1 MATRISVVS
10 TKGGVGKTT
19 LTANLGSILA
29 GLGQRVLLI
38 DGDIQP
44 TLSSYYRLAHQAP
57 RGLVEVLESGDT
69 TDSISRTTV
78 GCDSVLSNNPEAK
91 LPDWILHTPD
101 GRFRLKRLLK
111 RLESYDFIIIDT
123 QGATGPLQDTAV
135 LAADFLISPI
145 PPELLSAH
153 EFARGTI
160 GMIERLSHREDMGS
174 PLGNLYGLIYR
185 MDRTA
190 DARGRRG
197 AEGRMLWAVPR
208 SHHDL
213 GYGRARHCG
222 LSRSRERPATR
233 ASMGTHASR
242 AHTERS

>member
-1 MATRISVVS
+1 MATRISIVS
-10 TKGGVGKTT
+10 TKCGVGKTT

-29 GLGQRVLLI
+29 DLGQRVLLI
-38 DGDIQP
+38 DGDLQP

-57 RGLVEVLESGDT
+57 RGLVEALESGDT

-78 GCDSVLSNNPEAK
+78 GCDSVLSNDPEAK
-91 LPDWILHTPD
+91 LPDWILHTLD
-101 GRFRLKRLLK
+101 GRFRLK

-145 PPELLSAH
+145 PPELLSAR
-153 EFARGTI
+153 EFARGTT

-185 MDRTA
+185 MGRTA
-190 DARGRRG
+190 VARVRRG
-197 AEGRMLWAVPR
+197 AEGRMLRAVPR
-208 SHHDL
+208 SHHDP
-213 GYGRARHCG
+213 GYGRARHRG
-222 LSRSRERPATR
+222 LSRSRERPATC
-233 ASMGTHASR
+233 ASMGTHTSR